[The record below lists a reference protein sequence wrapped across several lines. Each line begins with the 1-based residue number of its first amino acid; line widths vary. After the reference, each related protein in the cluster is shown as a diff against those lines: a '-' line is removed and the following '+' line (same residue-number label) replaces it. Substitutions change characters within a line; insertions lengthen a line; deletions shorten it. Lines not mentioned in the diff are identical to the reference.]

1 MKAIEDF
8 LALNYRISVYRD
20 EDGDYVVEVDDL
32 PGCVAHGST
41 PDEAFQDLQEAK
53 RVWMESR
60 IAAGLEIP
68 EPRPIEDYSG
78 RVLLRMPR
86 WLHRRL
92 AVQSHAEGA
101 SLNQHIVTL
110 LSDASARQE
119 MGLRQPVQASVV
131 VGETSWPLVWSSQ
144 YVGLSQP
151 VIYEVRR
158 EAFCQRL
165 QAGMLAGLFSQGEA
179 RVASPQVGKPVL
191 QEDGIEEGV
200 RPFPGA

>member
-8 LALNYRISVYRD
+8 LALNYRTSVYRD

-68 EPRPIEDYSG
+68 EPRRIEDYSG
-78 RVLLRMPR
+78 RFLLRMPR

-92 AVQSHAEGA
+92 AVQARSEAV

-110 LSDASARQE
+110 LSDASATQE
-119 MGLRQPVQASVV
+119 MDLRAGVQGATLNYGTV
-131 VGETSWPLVWSSQ
+131 PIQYWSCQ
-144 YVGLSQP
+144 YVDLLKPTALGFQ
-151 VIYEVRR
+151 R
-158 EAFCQRL
+158 EAFSHRL
-165 QAGMLAGLFSQGEA
+165 AAGMWAGLLQGWP
-179 RVASPQVGKPVL
+179 RVANVQGGKTAS
-191 QEDGIEEGV
+191 QKEAGEEMAITPFGV
-200 RPFPGA
+200 